1 MHLYRIKAEYVVW
14 SKHVFFL
21 RALDAAKRYDYSV
34 EFTGV
39 GNPPTGVED
48 VGFCTQIAVFVKKY
62 PQTSEP
68 AQSKKPTEAAYKTVS
83 ILFFL

>member
-1 MHLYRIKAEYVVW
+1 MNIYYDQNMF
-14 SKHVFFL
+14 SF
-21 RALDAAKRYDYSV
+21 RALDAAKRYGYSV

-39 GNPPTGVED
+39 GNPPTGMED

-62 PQTSEP
+62 PQTSGP